1 MNVAYRVES
10 SGPNEDRLLVERHG
24 ERTLAIVCDG
34 AGNGGKGG
42 VAAEVAIAELGRIG
56 QTKFSDWMR
65 ALLAVDQLLKR
76 QAQGGECTCVVVE
89 ISDDGVCRGASAGD
103 SEAWMLT
110 AGGDVRNLTAHQS
123 RTRLGSGQAHP
134 VSFTTPL
141 MGRLLLATDGLFK
154 YAWAADI
161 RTRAAR
167 GVDALIEGMR
177 LKSGALQD
185 DVAIIL
191 IENEGAQC
199 ASA

>member
-1 MNVAYRVES
+1 VNVAYRVES
-10 SGPNEDRLLVERHG
+10 SGPNEDRLLVERYG

-42 VAAEVAIAELGRIG
+42 VAAELAIAELGRIG

-89 ISDDGVCRGASAGD
+89 ISDDGACRGASAGD

-134 VSFTTPL
+134 VSFRTPL

-154 YAWAADI
+154 YARAADI

-167 GVDALIEGMR
+167 GVDALIEGVR